1 MYLNLDLLYNTY
13 KYLFPLFYYGDGCN
27 YYAIYSSMTK
37 KSIYLYKSILGHI
50 NIYYYYDYITFK
62 VYNAESESIHNMI
75 PCTFA
80 EEYKRKPDHFP
91 KVKPFK
97 LDKEIISFLK
107 SNTRIN

>member
-27 YYAIYSSMTK
+27 YYVVYSSMTK
-37 KSIYLYKSILGHI
+37 KSIYI
-50 NIYYYYDYITFK
+50 NYPFIKYYCDFITFK
-62 VYNAESESIHNMI
+62 IQSYNNENSIYNMPPFTI
-75 PCTFA
+75 T
-80 EEYKRKPDHFP
+80 EEYIQISEKSIY

-97 LDKEIISFLK
+97 LDKETTSFLK